1 MVGFVH
7 QTLGVVEVMLEGGIH
22 HRIVGTNALQLVA
35 PMQVNT
41 IHVKEETKLKIHEIH
56 VNRHDE
62 RENQQKCRPEELVD
76 PFVGDDGKRRRV
88 EESVVVFVVTPETE
102 IDVT

>member
-41 IHVKEETKLKIHEIH
+41 VRVEKQTELEKHEIH
-56 VNRHDE
+56 IDWHDK
-62 RENQQKCRPEELVD
+62 RENQQKCRPEKLID

-88 EESVVVFVVTPETE
+88 EEFVVVFVMTPKAEVGMT
-102 IDVT
+102 